1 MALSKQDQE
10 FYEEKLSVKSTGI
23 LMLTTSGVG
32 AIMVPIMLYIQD
44 ASAGQA
50 GTWTMKIVLN
60 LAVVGFLI
68 GCLVAVVMY
77 LGFKFLLQ
85 MGWLPSRR

>member
-1 MALSKQDQE
+1 
-10 FYEEKLSVKSTGI
+10 
-23 LMLTTSGVG
+23 MLTTSGVG